1 MASAPR
7 LVVLCSAFIA
17 ILFLT
22 PAAIAAPQVLAVAAT
37 QEPLNFQ
44 CYNGVCEVELSAMCL
59 QKRRRFPTSDNVYH
73 ASDNDGFT
81 LVLRDAASGQSRI
94 PAGDLINLRSKRS
107 FTAVAVRIPQSD
119 LESLGASG
127 VALEV
132 AEGISLVPETPEFDM
147 YPFVDGE
154 VENAVGPLRTLAS
167 GWLSGDEETTVA
179 VRMVNRLLNN
189 IPLRD
194 RMAPAQRI
202 SLWQDVFSTSDP
214 LSNEGTRHAYELY
227 DGCLAGTGGTSGQS
241 LRSCL
246 EMKHDSMIYHMN
258 KQYWIATETGS

>member
-1 MASAPR
+1 MASASR
-7 LVVLCSAFIA
+7 YVVLCASFIA
-17 ILFLT
+17 VLFFT

-37 QEPLNFQ
+37 QEPLDFQ

-73 ASDNDGFT
+73 ANDNHGFT
-81 LVLRDAASGQSRI
+81 LILRGAAGGESRI
-94 PAGDLINLRSKRS
+94 PAGDLISLRSKRS

-132 AEGISLVPETPEFDM
+132 AEGISLVPETTEFDM
-147 YPFVDGE
+147 YPFIDGE
-154 VENAVGPLRTLAS
+154 VENAAGPLRTLAS
-167 GWLSGDEETTVA
+167 GWLSGDDEATVA
-179 VRMVNRLLNN
+179 VRMVNRLINN

-194 RMAPAQRI
+194 RMASAQRM
-202 SLWQDVFSTSDP
+202 SLWQDVFPTSDP
-214 LSNEGTRHAYELY
+214 LSNDGASRAYELY
-227 DGCLAGTGGTSGQS
+227 DGCLAGTEDTSSQN

-258 KQYWIATETGS
+258 KQFWVAAETGS